1 MSTTTATSEPTL
13 EFEMSNG
20 DNKDNDHP
28 CHVDSDSNTATH
40 RCHSNSENND
50 NVRHMQ
56 SNDDNNDSIRRC
68 HRNKSSN
75 NDDDN
80 SEKSQNVGHVIDLPG
95 VAARPF
101 EKPTVTF
108 KLVGITMGVI
118 LGSSLLI
125 QVPFRYF
132 YHPQQYLREGNV
144 FTNVCHSFCPQR
156 GWWLPSMHH

>member
-13 EFEMSNG
+13 ELEMSNG

-28 CHVDSDSNTATH
+28 CHVDNDGNTATH

-50 NVRHMQ
+50 NVHHMQ
-56 SNDDNNDSIRRC
+56 SNDDNNDSNHRYHNNSDNSDSIRRC
-68 HRNKSSN
+68 HRNKSSI

-80 SEKSQNVGHVIDLPG
+80 SEKSQNVDHVIDLPG
-95 VAARPF
+95 VAARPL

-132 YHPQQYLREGNV
+132 YRPQQ
-144 FTNVCHSFCPQR
+144 
-156 GWWLPSMHH
+156 

>member
-1 MSTTTATSEPTL
+1 MSTTSATSEPTL
-13 EFEMSNG
+13 ELKMSNS

-28 CHVDSDSNTATH
+28 CHVDSDSNTATQ
-40 RCHSNSENND
+40 RCHSNSENYD

-56 SNDDNNDSIRRC
+56 SNDDNNDSNHRYHNNSDNNDSIRRC
-68 HRNKSSN
+68 HRNKSST

-80 SEKSQNVGHVIDLPG
+80 LEKSQNVDHVIDLPG

-132 YHPQQYLREGNV
+132 YRPQQ
-144 FTNVCHSFCPQR
+144 
-156 GWWLPSMHH
+156 